1 MSGFLA
7 KLGTCNRM
15 LSRVCLWFSASG
27 LVVMTCVIGWQ
38 VWARY
43 ILNNTPHWSEK
54 LCLFLMLYYILFAA
68 ASGVHDKFHIGLT
81 FTRLLVPPRIQR
93 ILDVLVNSIVAAFGL
108 GMIWYGTQMA
118 RSTWTHIIPT
128 LEISTG
134 YSYLPF
140 PLAGVLFVLFAVEH
154 VLNGLAGQEVAPSW
168 E

>member
-7 KLGTCNRM
+7 KLGTCNRW
-15 LSRVCLWFSASG
+15 LSRICLWFSASG
-27 LVVMTCVIGWQ
+27 LVTMTVVIGWQ

-43 ILNNTPHWSEK
+43 VLNNTPHWSEK

-81 FTRLLVPPRIQR
+81 FTRLLMPPKVQQL
-93 ILDVLVNSIVAAFGL
+93 LDVVVNGIVALFGL

-118 RSTWTHIIPT
+118 HSTWTHIIPT

-154 VLNGLAGQEVAPSW
+154 VLNALAGQEVAPSW